1 MVVGILD
8 ESDLLLHVY
17 RQPERFHD
25 KVATAMTQTTRNSR
39 AGASFADLLAV
50 LNHDYVAIIVHDGR
64 FFGLIT
70 RYDLLTYLRRS
81 LP

>member
-1 MVVGILD
+1 
-8 ESDLLLHVY
+8 VY
-17 RQPERFHD
+17 KQPDRFRD
-25 KVATAMTQTTRNSR
+25 KVATAMTQRLETLDP
-39 AGASFADLLAV
+39 GASLADLLAI
-50 LNHDYVAIIVHDGR
+50 LNRDLVAIIIEDGR